1 MHQIITIMFDQNSN
15 NYTTTP
21 VDTTNIQLPEELMAL
36 AEAISKNVHEVW
48 AQNRIREGWTYGP
61 VRDDQKRQTPCLVPY
76 DQLPE
81 EEKAYDRNT
90 AFGTLK
96 FIVSQG
102 FEIHKT

>member
-1 MHQIITIMFDQNSN
+1 MNNQTSN
-15 NYTTTP
+15 NYTP
-21 VDTTNIQLPEELMAL
+21 SPADTANIQLPEELIAL

-48 AQNRIREGWTYGP
+48 AHNRIKEGWTYGP
-61 VRDDQKRQTPCLVPY
+61 VRDDAKRQTPCLVPY
-76 DQLPE
+76 EQLPE

-102 FEIHKT
+102 FEIHKTVLQDLV